1 MTFFHRFCSLFP
13 VLTASILMTF
23 ALGGC
28 VATSGNQ
35 VWNQPRTKAEPS
47 IPAPTPAATIGNF
60 PSQSAVKVAIL
71 LPLSGGQSTVGQSML
86 QAAQLAVFD
95 TGYDNFELMP
105 FDTLGNAQGASA
117 AATAAV
123 SQGAQIIL
131 GPLLSE
137 EAKAVKSIVTG
148 QNINMISFSTDW
160 SLAGGNAYVMGFLPF
175 GQVERVAAYAAA
187 RGLKNTAVI
196 NIPGVYG
203 NAATSAF
210 EQSARR
216 HGLSTA
222 RVSSPMPAHDSVFIP
237 AGGQDLMAV
246 LPKLVGHNA
255 RKLGTGLWDDTRLAA
270 NASMN
275 GAWFAAPS
283 PASRR
288 GFEQRYQSTYGQT
301 PIRIATLAYDATALT
316 AALAKFGASQ
326 GRGPA
331 FDHASLTNPAGF
343 AGIDGIMRFNKNGL
357 AERGLAIL
365 EINNGRI
372 TEIDPAPKRF

>member
-1 MTFFHRFCSLFP
+1 MPVFHRFYSFFP
-13 VLTASILMTF
+13 VVLVFVIMAF

-28 VATSGNQ
+28 TATSGKP
-35 VWNQPRTKAEPS
+35 VWTQQTKAEAS
-47 IPAPTPAATIGNF
+47 AEAAPVPPIANRAPQAMGT
-60 PSQSAVKVAIL
+60 VKVAIL
-71 LPLSGGQSTVGQSML
+71 LPLSGAQSAVGQSML

-105 FDTLGNAQGASA
+105 FDTMGNPQGASA
-117 AATAAV
+117 AATAAM

-137 EAKAVKSIVTG
+137 EAKAVKSITSG
-148 QNINMISFSTDW
+148 QNINMVSFSTDW
-160 SLAGGNAYVMGFLPF
+160 SIAGGNTYVMGFLPF

-187 RGLKNTAVI
+187 RGLKNTAILNV
-196 NIPGVYG
+196 PGVYG

-216 HGLSTA
+216 HGLSTS
-222 RVSSPMPAHDSVFIP
+222 RVSLPLPANDSVFIP
-237 AGGQDLMAV
+237 AGGQEMASMF
-246 LPKLVGHNA
+246 PKLSGNSA

-270 NASMN
+270 NTSMN

-283 PASRR
+283 PALRR
-288 GFEQRYQSTYGQT
+288 GFEQRYQATYGQN
-301 PIRIATLAYDATALT
+301 PIRIASLAYDATALT
-316 AALAKFGASQ
+316 AALAKYGVSN
-326 GRGPA
+326 GGSPA

-357 AERGLAIL
+357 AERGLAVL
-365 EINNGRI
+365 EIGNGRI